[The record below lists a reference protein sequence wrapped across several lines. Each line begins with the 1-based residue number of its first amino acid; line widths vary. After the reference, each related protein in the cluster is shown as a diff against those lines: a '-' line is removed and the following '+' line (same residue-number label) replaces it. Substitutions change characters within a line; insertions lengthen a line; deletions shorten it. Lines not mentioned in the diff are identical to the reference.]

1 MTALPPSP
9 QARSGTRHPLR
20 HKVRSVEPI
29 TVIGLGANLG
39 DRKTT
44 MEAAIRAIEALPAV
58 QIVRRSS
65 VWRTAPV
72 GGPPQPDFY
81 NAALA
86 VRSFS
91 PPEELLRELLAIE
104 GRFGRVRSER
114 NAPRIIDLDL
124 LWREGGAVRISRP
137 GAPEIELPH
146 PRLHERAFAL
156 APLLEVVPD
165 ATDPLTGKPY
175 AEILAELGMTGVAPL
190 DSSEA

>member
-1 MTALPPSP
+1 MPY
-9 QARSGTRHPLR
+9 LR
-20 HKVRSVEPI
+20 HNGRRAVQPI

-44 MEAAIRAIEALPAV
+44 MQAAIAAIGALPAV
-58 QIVRRSS
+58 TVVARSS
-65 VWRTAPV
+65 VWRTAPI
-72 GGPPQPDFY
+72 GGPQQPDFY

-91 PPEELLRELLAIE
+91 APEELMRELLAIE
-104 GRFGRVRSER
+104 TRLGRVRSER

-124 LWREGGAVRISRP
+124 LWREGAPVRIGRP
-137 GAPEIELPH
+137 GAPAVELPH

-156 APLLEVVPD
+156 APLLEVVPN
-165 ATDPLTGKPY
+165 ATDPATGKPY
-175 AEILAELGMTGVAPL
+175 AAILAELGMTGVAPL

>member
-1 MTALPPSP
+1 V
-9 QARSGTRHPLR
+9 H
-20 HKVRSVEPI
+20 PI

-44 MEAAIRAIEALPAV
+44 MEAAINAIAALST
-58 QIVRRSS
+58 VRVVGRSS

-86 VRSFS
+86 VRSAS
-91 PPEELLRELLAIE
+91 SPEELLRELLAIE
-104 GRFGRVRSER
+104 AQLGRIRSER
-114 NAPRIIDLDL
+114 NAPRTIDLDL
-124 LWREGGAVRISRP
+124 LWREGEPVRISRP
-137 GAPEIELPH
+137 GAPTVELPH

-156 APLLEVVPD
+156 APLLELVPD
-165 ATDPLTGKPY
+165 ATDPSTGKPY
-175 AEILAELGMTGVAPL
+175 AEILAELGMAGVSPL